1 MTYELHSI
9 PLTSPLDLPG
19 SPAQRLLR
27 LLPRRLLRT
36 ERLSARRLVRVR
48 VGLRVRVGVMAARV
62 RSTAARVRVIA
73 VRGCLGRPARRGV
86 GPG

>member
-9 PLTSPLDLPG
+9 PLPSPLDLPG

-27 LLPRRLLRT
+27 LLPRRRLRT

-48 VGLRVRVGVMAARV
+48 VGLRARVGLRVRVTVI
-62 RSTAARVRVIA
+62 AARVRVIA

>member
-1 MTYELHSI
+1 M
-9 PLTSPLDLPG
+9 
-19 SPAQRLLR
+19 
-27 LLPRRLLRT
+27 PRRLLRT

-48 VGLRVRVGVMAARV
+48 AGLRVRVRV
-62 RSTAARVRVIA
+62 IAARVRVIA